1 MPENNTTVKKAMIA
15 IIALIIIGF
24 IAFFFLKPMLTEK
37 ELPKPVVIDTQSQ
50 PTMGNPKAT
59 IHFVAF
65 EDLKCSNCARFN
77 KELMPYIQKHWIS
90 TGKATYTMI
99 NLAFINGSMPA
110 ANAAH
115 CIYTQNSQL
124 FFEFTHHIFLNQPPE
139 DENWATVPNLLSMAS
154 QIKGINVN
162 QLAECMIQS
171 PYDAFIQN
179 NLKQAMTLM
188 HGTVETPT
196 IYINGVIVKP
206 LTQSQIERVIKAV
219 Q

>member
-1 MPENNTTVKKAMIA
+1 MSENNTSIKKAMIA
-15 IIALIIIGF
+15 IIALIIIAF
-24 IAFFFLKPMLTEK
+24 IAFFLLKPMLIKK
-37 ELPKPVVIDTQSQ
+37 ELPKPVVIDTQNQ

-77 KELMPYIQKHWIS
+77 KELMPYIQKHWIK

-99 NLAFINGSMPA
+99 NLAFISGSLPA

-115 CIYTQNSQL
+115 CVYRQNSSL
-124 FFEFTHHIFLNQPPE
+124 FFEFTHYIFLNQPPE
-139 DENWATVPNLLSMAS
+139 DENWATVPNLLTIAS
-154 QIKGINVN
+154 KIKGIDTN
-162 QLAECMIQS
+162 QLAECMVQS

-196 IYINGVIVKP
+196 IYINGIIVRP
-206 LTQSQIERVIKAV
+206 LTKSEIERVIKAV